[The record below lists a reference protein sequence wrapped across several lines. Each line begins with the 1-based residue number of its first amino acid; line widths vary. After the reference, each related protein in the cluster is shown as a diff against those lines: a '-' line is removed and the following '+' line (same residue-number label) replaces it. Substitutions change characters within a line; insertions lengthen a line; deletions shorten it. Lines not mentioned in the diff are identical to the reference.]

1 MNNEKINHLLYQLEK
16 FDTPTICNALE
27 LVDNNRKNFGYT
39 DEMLFC
45 LRPNMQPIVG
55 IAKTATCRSLYP
67 SNKDSNTLKR
77 ERINYYTY
85 INDGK
90 FPKIVAMQDL
100 DGNRRGHGPFWGEFN
115 TRIHKT
121 LGCKGVITDGSIRDV
136 PNIPSDFQ
144 ILSTGTK
151 PSHAN
156 IHIVEY
162 NVPVTVASMNVVPG
176 EIIHAD
182 LHGAV
187 TFPISLAE
195 SVIIKAKEFVE
206 SESEIIEACKNDENL
221 TLEKIIELYM
231 KR

>member
-27 LVDNNRKNFGYT
+27 LVDSNRKNFGYT

-85 INDGK
+85 INDGN